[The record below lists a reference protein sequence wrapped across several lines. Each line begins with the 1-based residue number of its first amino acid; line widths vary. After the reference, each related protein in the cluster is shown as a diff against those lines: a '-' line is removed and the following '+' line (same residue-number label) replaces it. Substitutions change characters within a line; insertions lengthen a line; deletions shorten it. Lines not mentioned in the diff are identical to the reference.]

1 MLTTQ
6 ETTDEYERILPL
18 ISDPGNRQVLE
29 EWIETHEQYRLVD
42 SPGELGTAVFDCCI
56 FDSEILFERQDELRE
71 RKASEEVVLPYLLLV
86 PKSSHTEVRNRLQ
99 NEHPDLWDSVDG
111 FIDMPISEDRLAEQ
125 LETFGRLRHQS
136 ISTHN
141 QQEQLRQ
148 VRDQHTGHGVLITDT
163 DGTIEYVNEA
173 FEIQSGYTSAE
184 VVGETPRILK
194 SGEHSQA
201 FYEGMWETILSGDVW
216 EGTVINERKDGEQYV
231 VDQTIAPVEGP
242 DGEITQFVAI
252 NHEITELKEMEQRL
266 RNQREQLDVLNK
278 VLRHDIRNDM
288 EIVLT
293 WTELLEDEVSDTGEE
308 YLDRILRAGR
318 HVVELTTVS
327 RDLSKIINKD
337 ESLDLEMISLDRILT
352 DEVEKRR
359 EAFEDAEITVAEP
372 PESGTHVLANELL
385 SSVFRNLINNAIQHN
400 DSDQPEVVLRVQE
413 DDDHIQ
419 ISLADNGPGIPD
431 EMKKHL
437 FGEGDK
443 GLESEGTGIGLFLV
457 QSLVES
463 YGGDVRVED
472 RTATTS
478 DEETR
483 TGTVFVVELQ
493 TAMERDN
500 SEEVPD

>member
-1 MLTTQ
+1 MPTTQ
-6 ETTDEYERILPL
+6 QTTHEFKRILPL
-18 ISDPGNRQVLE
+18 ISDRGNRQVLE
-29 EWIETHEQYRLVD
+29 EWVETHEQYRLVD

-56 FDSEILFERQDELRE
+56 FDTEMLFERQDELTE

-86 PKSSHTEVRNRLQ
+86 PNASHTEVRNRLR

-111 FIDMPISEDRLAEQ
+111 LVDMPISEDRLAEQ
-125 LETFGRLRHQS
+125 LETFGRLRYQS
-136 ISTHN
+136 ITAHSKR
-141 QQEQLRQ
+141 EQLRQ

-163 DGTIEYVNEA
+163 DGSIEYVNEA

-184 VVGETPRILK
+184 VVGENPRILK

-201 FYEGMWETILSGDVW
+201 FYEGLWETILSGDVW
-216 EGTVINERKDGEQYV
+216 NETTINERKDGEQYV

-242 DGEITQFVAI
+242 DGEITQFIAI
-252 NHEITELKEMEQRL
+252 NHEITELKEMQERL
-266 RNQREQLDVLNK
+266 RNQREQLDVLNR

-337 ESLDLEMISLDRILT
+337 ESLDLEMISLERILT

-359 EAFEDAEITVAEP
+359 EAFEDAEITVTEP

-400 DSDQPEVVLRVQE
+400 DADQPRVDLAVQE
-413 DDDHIQ
+413 DDDTIQ
-419 ISLADNGPGIPD
+419 ISVADNGPGIPD
-431 EMKKHL
+431 EMREHL
-437 FGEGDK
+437 FDEGEK

-463 YGGDVRVED
+463 YGGTVRVED
-472 RTATTS
+472 RTASTS
-478 DEETR
+478 DGESR
-483 TGTVFVVELQ
+483 TGTIFIVELQ
-493 TAMERDN
+493 TARKREN
-500 SEEVPD
+500 SKEVPD